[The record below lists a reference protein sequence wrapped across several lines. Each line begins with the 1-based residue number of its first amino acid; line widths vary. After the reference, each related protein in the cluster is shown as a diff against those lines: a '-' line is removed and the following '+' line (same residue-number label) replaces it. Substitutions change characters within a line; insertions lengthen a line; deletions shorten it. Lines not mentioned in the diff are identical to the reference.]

1 MRGNMIVICSWTAR
15 TASSSAPR
23 IIVVSRVVARIV
35 ILATFI
41 LVDNT
46 TASAAMTT
54 TTIRIT
60 PPVSV
65 TSAAASPASSLVVVK
80 SPGYQLLF
88 HQLCIL
94 LVLFLYEYLFLQLLL
109 VGGNICNG
117 TDCIW
122 FILQGA
128 EKERSQMSKM
138 ENYLLNGM
146 QWLPSPMAHQ
156 QD

>member
-1 MRGNMIVICSWTAR
+1 MQGDMIVIRSWTAR
-15 TASSSAPR
+15 TASSAPR
-23 IIVVSRVVARIV
+23 VIVVSWVVARIV
-35 ILATFI
+35 MLATSI
-41 LVDNT
+41 LVANT

-60 PPVSV
+60 PPVSI
-65 TSAAASPASSLVVVK
+65 TSAAAHPASSVAVVK
-80 SPGYQLLF
+80 SPGYKLLF

-94 LVLFLYEYLFLQLLL
+94 LVLFLCEYLFLQLLL
-109 VGGNICNG
+109 VGGNICNR
-117 TDCIW
+117 TDCIQ

-138 ENYLLNGM
+138 KSYLLNGM

-156 QD
+156 QY

>member
-1 MRGNMIVICSWTAR
+1 MRGDMIVICSR
-15 TASSSAPR
+15 TTRPASSTPG

-35 ILATFI
+35 ILATFT

-46 TASAAMTT
+46 TASAA

-65 TSAAASPASSLVVVK
+65 TSATASPDSSLVVVK
-80 SPGYQLLF
+80 SPGCKLLF

-117 TDCIW
+117 TDWIR
-122 FILQGA
+122 FILQGVG
-128 EKERSQMSKM
+128 EGKITNE
-138 ENYLLNGM
+138 
-146 QWLPSPMAHQ
+146 
-156 QD
+156 